1 MNKVIVT
8 LTTIP
13 TRLNSDE
20 NFEEGIKS
28 NLYSLINQS
37 YENYEIHLNIP
48 SKLKLTG
55 EKYIIPEWITKL
67 SDSNP
72 KFKIFK
78 DLEDLGPSTKLIPTI
93 QRLSNPEDII
103 IVVDD
108 DLVYHKD
115 LVKEQI
121 LNQSIYP
128 ESVVGYDGLRSKSNY
143 FKDIRDYYYTSNS
156 KNDKVDILQ
165 HYKSV
170 SYKRRYFED
179 DFLSF
184 TKENFTWEDDLLL
197 AAYFS
202 YKKRDRLTTFHKS
215 DPIFNSLKEWQER
228 GGVTTFPVLRHTNHE
243 QLEGCNVFRSDENAA
258 KTHIT
263 NSNLN
268 LYKYIDNGY

>member
-1 MNKVIVT
+1 MKIILT

-13 TRLNSDE
+13 SRLNTPIHGE
-20 NFEEGIKS
+20 LGIKS
-28 NLYSLINQS
+28 NLLSLLNQS
-37 YENYEIHLNIP
+37 YKDYEIHLNIP
-48 SKLKLTG
+48 SHLKLTG
-55 EKYIIPEWITKL
+55 EEYIIPEWVKDL
-67 SDSNP
+67 SISNP
-72 KFKIFK
+72 KFKIFDK
-78 DLEDLGPSTKLIPTI
+78 LEDIGPSTKLIPTI

-121 LNQSIYP
+121 LNQSTYP
-128 ESVVGYDGLRSKSNY
+128 ESIVGYDGLRSKSNH

-179 DFLSF
+179 DFLDF

-202 YKKRDRLTTFHKS
+202 YKKRDRLATFHKS
-215 DPIFNSLKEWQER
+215 DPVFNSLEEWQER

-243 QLEGCNVFRSDENAA
+243 QLEGCNLFRSDEKAA

-263 NSNLN
+263 DLNLN